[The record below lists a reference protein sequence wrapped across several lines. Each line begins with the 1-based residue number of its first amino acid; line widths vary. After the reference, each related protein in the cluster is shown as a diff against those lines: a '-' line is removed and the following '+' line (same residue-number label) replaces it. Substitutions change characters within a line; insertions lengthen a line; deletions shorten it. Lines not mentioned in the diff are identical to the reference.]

1 MKHIMQ
7 GDILHNK
14 ELVQGIYEMIILAP
28 EIAKEACPGQ
38 FINLYT
44 GKGEMILPRPISICE
59 IDKADGTLRLLYQ
72 AVGKGTSYFS
82 TLQSGET
89 IKILGPLGN
98 GFTMNQCQNS
108 VVIGGGIGVPPLLE
122 LVKQLKG
129 SVQVFIGAKT
139 TPILE
144 KEFQELGAEVF
155 VATEDG
161 GYGLHGNVMDYI
173 RKVAPNPDAIF
184 ACGPKGLLRAISD
197 WAEEKGID
205 AQVSMEERMACGI
218 GACVGCTVKIRKKNA
233 VDWENLK
240 VCKDG
245 PVFLSSEVI
254 WDEEK

>member
-1 MKHIMQ
+1 MKHIMM
-7 GDILHNK
+7 GDILQNR
-14 ELVQGIYEMIILAP
+14 EFVSGIYEMVVYAP
-28 EIAKEACPGQ
+28 AIAEEARSGQ
-38 FINLYT
+38 FVNLYT

-59 IDKADGTLRLLYQ
+59 KDTKKGTLRFLYQ
-72 AVGKGTSYFS
+72 AVGKGTVHFS
-82 TLQSGET
+82 TLNVGEK
-89 IKILGPLGN
+89 IRILGPLGN
-98 GFTMNQCQNS
+98 GFQVGSGTNN

-144 KEFQELGAEVF
+144 QEFRDLGAEVF

-161 GYGLHGNVMDYI
+161 SYGFSGNVMEVI
-173 RKVAPNPDAIF
+173 KKVNPNPDAVF
-184 ACGPKGLLRAISD
+184 ACGPRGLLRAISQ
-197 WAEEKGID
+197 WSEEKAVE

-218 GACVGCTVKIRKKNA
+218 GACVGCTVKIQKKGA
-233 VDWENLK
+233 TDWENLK

-254 WDEEK
+254 WDE